1 MAARASVC
9 FPQVTLETPRLV
21 LRAFEPGDLPDVA
34 AAGADELTQRW
45 LPLPRPYTEED
56 AQAWCLRVVP
66 AIRASGTGVHWALV
80 ERAAGRVCGGM
91 GLSRTDWG
99 ALVTE
104 VSYWVGPWARGL
116 GHAPEAVRAVAD
128 WVLRDQGFERL
139 ELRAAT
145 GNLASQRVAEKAG
158 FTREGVLRNAGY
170 LHAGRVD
177 LVVYSLVRGDPP
189 PVAR

>member
-1 MAARASVC
+1 MAARASIC

-34 AAGADELTQRW
+34 AVGADELTQRW
-45 LPLPRPYTEED
+45 LQLPRPYTEED
-56 AQAWCLRVVP
+56 ARAWCLGVVP
-66 AIRASGTGVHWALV
+66 AMRASGMGVHWALV

-91 GLSRTDWG
+91 GLNRTDWG

-104 VSYWVGPWARGL
+104 VSYWVGPWARAGATHRRRSARL
-116 GHAPEAVRAVAD
+116 PTGCSGTR
-128 WVLRDQGFERL
+128 GFERL

-145 GNLASQRVAEKAG
+145 GNLASQRVAEKAS